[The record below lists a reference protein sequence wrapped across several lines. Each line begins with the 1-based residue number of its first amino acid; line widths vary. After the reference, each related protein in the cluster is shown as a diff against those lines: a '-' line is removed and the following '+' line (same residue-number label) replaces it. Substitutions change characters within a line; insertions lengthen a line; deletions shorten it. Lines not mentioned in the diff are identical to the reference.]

1 MSNHG
6 KTEKRIKALAYL
18 HRYLPLSVVVLIL
31 IPMSPSVL
39 FCLLGAMFFVLGVW
53 TFVGY
58 KLRWKHIF
66 CSFQDTYRNSMT
78 PESIRWG
85 WLEKRDVYGVSIIE
99 GVMGIASIVFGIAFF

>member
-6 KTEKRIKALAYL
+6 KTTKRIKALAYL
-18 HRYLPLSVVVLIL
+18 HRYFPLLVVILVL
-31 IPMSPSVL
+31 IPMPPSVL
-39 FCLLGAMFFVLGVW
+39 FCLLGVMFFVLGVW

-66 CSFQDTYRNSMT
+66 CSFQDTHRKSMT

-85 WLEKRDVYGVSIIE
+85 WVEKREAYGMSIIE
-99 GVMGIASIVFGIAFF
+99 VVMGIALIVFAIVFF